1 MSVLIVVDDVAK
13 SRYFYETILGQK
25 VEVDFGENIGF
36 VGGFAIHKKTSFNQ
50 LLKNKNIISGSN
62 AFELYFEDD
71 NLELIERK
79 VKEEKVEFI
88 HGIVEQPW
96 KQKVMRFYDYDKN
109 IIEVGER
116 LEHLTYR
123 LSEAGNSIDEIS
135 KLTSIPKQNVDYLIK
150 KYMVEKQ
157 KDQ

>member
-1 MSVLIVVDDVAK
+1 MSVLIVVDDVIK

-25 VEVDFGENIGF
+25 VEVDFGENVGF

-50 LLKNKNIISGSN
+50 LLQNKHIISGSN

-71 NLELIERK
+71 NLELIEKK

-96 KQKVMRFYDYDKN
+96 KQRVMRFYDYDNN
-109 IIEVGER
+109 IRGCTR
-116 LEHLTYR
+116 
-123 LSEAGNSIDEIS
+123 
-135 KLTSIPKQNVDYLIK
+135 
-150 KYMVEKQ
+150 
-157 KDQ
+157 